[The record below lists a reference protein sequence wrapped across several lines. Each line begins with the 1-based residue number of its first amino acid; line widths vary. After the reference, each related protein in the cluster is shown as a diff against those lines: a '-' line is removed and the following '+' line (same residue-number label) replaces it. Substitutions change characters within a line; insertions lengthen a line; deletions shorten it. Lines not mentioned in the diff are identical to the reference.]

1 MLMNLLIKSAFIIDP
16 RSDFHKQRMDLLIKD
31 GKIEEIAPT
40 LSVSDEIEVFEVPN
54 LHLSNG
60 WIDLHANFQD
70 PGYEHK
76 EDLESGIQAAA
87 SGGFT
92 RVCLTSETDPVRDSK
107 SGIEYTLNRAKNSIV
122 ELLPYGSLSKQGA
135 GKELAELFDLKQAG
149 ACAFFD
155 GKKPIKNPKLLHH
168 ALLYCQ
174 AFDGLVMNF
183 PFSADLAENGVMNE
197 GEVSTQTGLKGIP
210 ELTEEL
216 MVTRDLYLLEHCKG
230 KLHFATVSGGKS
242 MELIKAAKAKGL
254 QVSCDVSA
262 THLLLNDSN
271 LEGFDSR
278 FKMLPPLRSEESRQ
292 KLIEG
297 LKDGTIVAIC
307 SDHLPEDIESKKR
320 EFDHASFGIINIQ
333 TAFAAARMATKEDL
347 SLEALIEFFTEG
359 PSQVLGIE
367 SGTIQKGKQANLTLF
382 DPDQEFAFEKQ
393 DVISKSLNSPFFG
406 KKLMGKVFGVI
417 NKGKVQL
424 KP

>member
-1 MLMNLLIKSAFIIDP
+1 MNLLIKSALIIDP
-16 RSDFHKQRMDLLIKD
+16 RSDFHMQQMDLLIKD
-31 GKIEEIAPT
+31 GIIEEIAPT
-40 LSVSDEIEVFEVPN
+40 LAAGNKTKVFEAPN

-87 SGGFT
+87 AGGFT
-92 RVCLTSETDPVRDSK
+92 KVCLSSETKPIRDSK
-107 SGIEYTLNRAKNSIV
+107 SGIEYTLNRAKNAAV
-122 ELLPYGSLSKQGA
+122 ELLPYGALSDQGA

-155 GKKPIKNPKLLHH
+155 GKRPIKNPNLLHH

-183 PFSADLAENGVMNE
+183 PFSSDLAEEGVMNE
-197 GEVSTQTGLKGIP
+197 GEISTKLGLKGIP

-242 MELIKAAKAKGL
+242 LELIKAAKAKGL

-278 FKMLPPLRSEESRQ
+278 FKVLPPLRSEESRLR
-292 KLIEG
+292 LIEG
-297 LKDGTIVAIC
+297 LKDGTIKAIC

-320 EFDHASFGIINIQ
+320 EFDHASFGMINIQ
-333 TAFAAARMATKEDL
+333 TAFSAARMATKKEL
-347 SLEALIEFFTEG
+347 SIEALIEFFTEG
-359 PSQVLGIE
+359 PSKVLGIE
-367 SGTIQKGKQANLTLF
+367 SSRIQKGMLANLTLF
-382 DPDQEFAFEKQ
+382 DPDKEFTFEKK

-417 NKGKVQL
+417 NKGQVHL
-424 KP
+424 RP